1 MSEEYEDEYEDH
13 PDIPGMTPEM
23 NQALGMNRQVI
34 MQYSNEHLQ
43 YLRSITDD
51 DTFSMICQWLGN
63 AKLKVKTLNDLLVLI
78 GEAFS
83 QEYILNHYPGFS
95 WYRRYRIIFRSKL
108 LRFPVSAVEAKYL
121 DIDLILKIVEEHH
134 MNKMLRSVNGFE
146 REIQHTSIYKGQQEN
161 RQSMEN
167 RQEPKTGLNRW
178 IGGGGNQ

>member
-1 MSEEYEDEYEDH
+1 LSEEYEGEYEEQ

-83 QEYILNHYPGFS
+83 QEYTLNHYTGF
-95 WYRRYRIIFRSKL
+95 
-108 LRFPVSAVEAKYL
+108 
-121 DIDLILKIVEEHH
+121 
-134 MNKMLRSVNGFE
+134 
-146 REIQHTSIYKGQQEN
+146 
-161 RQSMEN
+161 
-167 RQEPKTGLNRW
+167 
-178 IGGGGNQ
+178 

>member
-1 MSEEYEDEYEDH
+1 MENEDNDIEDQ
-13 PDIPGMTPEM
+13 DFLTPADAE
-23 NQALGMNRQVI
+23 ALGQNRQVI

-51 DTFSMICQWLGN
+51 DTFSMISNWLGT
-63 AKLKVKTLNDLLVLI
+63 AKLKVKTLNDILVLI

-83 QEYILNHYPGFS
+83 QEYVINNYPGYT

-108 LRFPVSAVEAKYL
+108 LRLPISALEAKYL

-134 MNKMLRSVNGFE
+134 MNKMLRSVDGHE

-161 RQSMEN
+161 RNMDK
-167 RQEPKTGLNRW
+167 QEPKTGVNRW
-178 IGGGGNQ
+178 IGGGNNL